1 MQIQTVNVFSIKAQF
16 FESIICFNIAILKK
30 SIDVEAIFTL

>member
-16 FESIICFNIAILKK
+16 CESIICLNIAILKK
-30 SIDVEAIFTL
+30 SVDVETIFTL